1 MFWAFSNPCVKILH
15 GLHVSTQQYKFHHP
29 KCSTFIVHAKQT
41 KQVCVLDHQMQ
52 TCELICIFLFSLHGK
67 VQFDFLKWNH
77 LQCICISCVF
87 NKILT
92 SKMKHRKYF
101 LEVKENTCE
110 PSSITTIF

>member
-1 MFWAFSNPCVKILH
+1 MFLNSNDQWELFVICINNNHKRMFWAFSNPCVKILH

-67 VQFDFLKWNH
+67 VQFDF
-77 LQCICISCVF
+77 
-87 NKILT
+87 
-92 SKMKHRKYF
+92 
-101 LEVKENTCE
+101 
-110 PSSITTIF
+110 